1 MSITL
6 SDLQNALTSMTSQL
20 EGTAPVPSAQTN
32 GAPKGDVNP
41 VPPGGGAPAPTGQG
55 PSLPPP
61 QISSSAMMIALQ
73 ALNSK
78 ISEATIEYGESVLEG
93 TRKDL
98 EQSNERRVKKL
109 QEHFENLEKSIKSKK
124 CGFFGAIFS
133 IFKALVTFDF
143 SEVGDLLKDSLG
155 PILKDIGTLIGAAL
169 AIAVAAVATV
179 GTAGAAGPALGLA
192 IAGAVLLVCSM
203 VMSDPAITDAIIS
216 ALPDDQKQA
225 ATLAL
230 MITSLI
236 VSIVSSGLSLA
247 AGGAAKLASAGMRIA
262 SIITDIATSI
272 VSAGVSINDGVQ
284 EYERSGHEQDA
295 LKNEADMFRMD
306 AFMEKIKTKQE
317 NYTGDL
323 KALADSF
330 AKFTE
335 STMNFIKEYGELQN
349 TAAKA

>member
-6 SDLQNALTSMTSQL
+6 NDLQRTLSELTSQYGTQPVGDA
-20 EGTAPVPSAQTN
+20 EGK
-32 GAPKGDVNP
+32 GATDNDVNS
-41 VPPGGGAPAPTGQG
+41 VPPGGGGGGGSAQG

-61 QISSSAMMIALQ
+61 LISPAAMMIALQ
-73 ALNSK
+73 GLNSK
-78 ISEATIEYGESVLEG
+78 IAETTMNYGETVLEG
-93 TRKDL
+93 SRKDL
-98 EQSNERRVKKL
+98 KQSNERRVKKL
-109 QEHFENLEKSIKSKK
+109 EEHFENLEKSAKNKK

-133 IFKALVTFDF
+133 IIKALVTFDY
-143 SEVGDLLKDSLG
+143 SEVDDLMKNSLG
-155 PILKDIGTLIGAAL
+155 PILKDIGTIIGAAL

-203 VMSDPAITDAIIS
+203 VMSDPAITEAIVS

-230 MITSLI
+230 MITSL
-236 VSIVSSGLSLA
+236 VVGIVSSGLSLA

-262 SIITDIATSI
+262 SAITDITTSI

-284 EYERSGHEQDA
+284 EYMRSGYEQDA
-295 LKNEADMFRMD
+295 LKNEADLLRMD
-306 AFMEKIKTKQE
+306 AFMERIKTDQTT
-317 NYTGDL
+317 YGGDL
-323 KALADSF
+323 KALAESF
-330 AKFTE
+330 AKIAE
-335 STMNFIKEYGELQN
+335 NTMSFIKEYGELQN